1 MAVGKGRNS
10 RRHFDYNKQSC
21 GFLTKPH
28 TIFFKFFFFL
38 KAFPRLRSP
47 CQASRVYTGV
57 ALSAY
62 EHMNFANKN
71 TVITVR
77 TTDTYSINQA

>member
-10 RRHFDYNKQSC
+10 QRHFDYNKQSC

-28 TIFFKFFFFL
+28 ARFLFFL
-38 KAFPRLRSP
+38 FKKDFPRLRSP
-47 CQASRVYTGV
+47 RQASRVYTGV

-62 EHMNFANKN
+62 EHMNIANKN
-71 TVITVR
+71 TVITVG